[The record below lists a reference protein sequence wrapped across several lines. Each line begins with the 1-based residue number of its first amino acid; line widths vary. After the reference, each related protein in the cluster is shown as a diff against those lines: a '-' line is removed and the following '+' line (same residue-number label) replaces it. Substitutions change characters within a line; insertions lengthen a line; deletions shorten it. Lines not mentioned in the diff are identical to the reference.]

1 MKRKSA
7 KDDIGKER
15 KTRKIKTDT
24 VKDFVK
30 SFNYEILSKNYGNVR
45 TKLEFKC
52 PEGHTF
58 KMAYLDFKQ
67 GKRCPVCAVEN
78 KKDLKKFT
86 IDKVIDLFSKEG
98 YSLQS
103 KEYSN
108 SQDVLEVTCSEKHS
122 SLISLF
128 EFKKGVRCKE
138 CTRNAKGQIVDLEK
152 IKSDISSQNYSLVT
166 KKVVNLDSKI
176 VIKCDLGHKLL
187 LSYNSF
193 KSGDRC
199 TECVQQLDS
208 PNIIKARKI
217 LKDITGFNFTRDLV
231 ENNKAVKMGQVRYDG
246 YCRELKL
253 IFDISEARD
262 LNKLVF
268 CRLNGIMYLRISKDE
283 INKEDIYQKLTD
295 LDIVF
300 K

>member
-1 MKRKSA
+1 MKRKSVKA
-7 KDDIGKER
+7 DVSKER
-15 KTRKIKTDT
+15 KTKKNKTDT

-30 SFNYEILSKNYGNVR
+30 SFNYDILSKNYGNVR

-67 GKRCPVCAVEN
+67 GKRCSVCAIEN

-86 IDKVIDLFSKEG
+86 IDKVQDLFAKEG

-108 SQDVLEVTCSEKHS
+108 SQDVLEVSCSEGHQ

-138 CTRNAKGQIVDLEK
+138 CTKGAKGQIVDLEK
-152 IKSDISSQNYSLVT
+152 IKSAISSQNYTLVT
-166 KKVVNLDSKI
+166 KKVINLDSKL
-176 VIKCDLGHKLL
+176 VLKCSLGHKML

-193 KSGDRC
+193 KSGERC
-199 TECVQQLDS
+199 TECIQKLDT
-208 PNIIKARKI
+208 PEIIKVRKI
-217 LKDITGFNFTRDLV
+217 LNDITGFQFNRDLV
-231 ENNKAVKMGQVRYDG
+231 ENNKASTMGEVRYDG
-246 YCRELKL
+246 YCKELKV
-253 IFDISEARD
+253 IFDISESRD

-268 CRLNGIMYLRISKDE
+268 CRINGIMHLRISKDE

-295 LDIVF
+295 LNIIF
-300 K
+300 

>member
-1 MKRKSA
+1 MKRKSVKA
-7 KDDIGKER
+7 DVSKER
-15 KTRKIKTDT
+15 KTKKIKTDT
-24 VKDFVK
+24 VNDFVK

-67 GKRCPVCAVEN
+67 GKRCSVCAVEN

-86 IDKVIDLFSKEG
+86 IDKVQDLFAKEG

-108 SQDVLEVTCSEKHS
+108 SQDVLEVSCSEGHQ

-138 CTRNAKGQIVDLEK
+138 CTRGAKGQIVDLEK
-152 IKSDISSQNYSLVT
+152 IKSAISSQNYTLVT
-166 KKVVNLDSKI
+166 KKVINLDSKL
-176 VIKCDLGHKLL
+176 VLKCSQGHKIL

-199 TECVQQLDS
+199 TECVQKLDT
-208 PNIIKARKI
+208 PEIIKVRKI
-217 LKDITGFNFTRDLV
+217 LNDITGFQFNRDLV
-231 ENNKAVKMGQVRYDG
+231 ENNKAATMGEVRYDG
-246 YCRELKL
+246 YCKELKV
-253 IFDISEARD
+253 IFDISESRD

-268 CRLNGIMYLRISKDE
+268 CRINGIMYLRILKDE

-295 LDIVF
+295 LNIIF
-300 K
+300 